1 MFRGNAL
8 ILDRPRNLL
17 EAFILGWTLV
27 LTNLKCRNDGTHLII
42 TKES

>member
-8 ILDRPRNLL
+8 ILELPKNLL
-17 EAFILGWTLV
+17 EAFVIGWTLV
-27 LTNLKCRNDGTHLII
+27 LTNLRCRNDGTVLII

>member
-8 ILDRPRNLL
+8 VLERPLNLL
-17 EAFILGWTLV
+17 EAFLLGWTLV
-27 LTNLKCRNDGTHLII
+27 LTKLKCRNDGTVLII